1 MLKCFKSTDYLVRL
15 TPEQVIGKLKAK
27 TNSPNRLSNKN
38 SEFKGTFTEK
48 TFKFQ
53 FESDGNILVHNS
65 YNPVFA
71 GKAIQ
76 EKKGTRLSIKMQMNV
91 AGYIMLLIPLLIW
104 LVAVICMIFSVS
116 NAYVFFVLSSIFLFA
131 FIVCAYGIS
140 VNTYKDM
147 QGVIKSIFKD
157 ELL

>member
-1 MLKCFKSTDYLVRL
+1 MLNCFKSTDYLLKL
-15 TPEQVIGKLKAK
+15 TPQQVIGKLKAK

-38 SEFKGTFTEK
+38 SVFKGMFKEN
-48 TFKFQ
+48 TFKLQ
-53 FESDGNILVHNS
+53 FMGDGNILVHKS
-65 YNPVFA
+65 YNPVFV
-71 GKAIQ
+71 GKASQ
-76 EKKGTRLSIKMQMNV
+76 EKKGTHLNIKMQMNV

-131 FIVCAYGIS
+131 FIVCVYGIS

-147 QGVIKSIFKD
+147 KGVIKSIFKD

>member
-48 TFKFQ
+48 TFKLQ

-91 AGYIMLLIPLLIW
+91 AGYIMLLIPLFIW
-104 LVAVICMIFSVS
+104 LVSLVCMFMSLEDSHIFIVT
-116 NAYVFFVLSSIFLFA
+116 SSIILLGILA
-131 FIVCAYGIS
+131 IVFGIS
-140 VNTYKDM
+140 VSKYKEM
-147 QGVIKSIFKD
+147 RTSLEEIFKD
-157 ELL
+157 EII